1 MNLEAME
8 VRIAQ
13 TDDEIRDCFP
23 VMREL
28 RPHLR
33 EGEFVAQVRRQE
45 RNGYKLAYLA
55 EGGAVTSISGYR
67 FFENLASGAVLYVD
81 DLVTRPEARS
91 KGYGGVLFDWLI
103 AQARANNCDTLELDS
118 GVQRFGAH
126 RFYLGR
132 WMDIVSHHFRLHL
145 HQ

>member
-1 MNLEAME
+1 MNLEA
-8 VRIAQ
+8 AQ
-13 TDDEIRDCFP
+13 IRVALTDDEIGACFP

-33 EGEFVAQVRRQE
+33 GDEFVARVRRQE
-45 RNGYKLAYLA
+45 RNGYRLAYLV
-55 EGGAVTSISGYR
+55 EGGAVTSVSGYR

-91 KGYGGVLFDWLI
+91 KGYGGALFDWLL

-118 GVQRFGAH
+118 GVQRFAAH
-126 RFYLGR
+126 RFYLAR
-132 WMDIVSHHFRLHL
+132 RMDIASHHFRLYV